1 MCFLTKPY
9 CCYTRKH
16 TWNRSEL
23 PRITVYVLSVFRS
36 WLVVFFSNLKIEI
49 LTLSNKWLISYSKSL
64 SSSNKL
70 EILSKSSKE
79 TNEAFF
85 MCAIQ
90 RPRLQ
95 HICSLVCDVVDF
107 ICDRKLFKAIVGSLI
122 TIVRSINYDSIL
134 HNHNQFFVFSRIRNL
149 SVGRI
154 FTENHLIKTKFS
166 I

>member
-1 MCFLTKPY
+1 
-9 CCYTRKH
+9 
-16 TWNRSEL
+16 
-23 PRITVYVLSVFRS
+23 
-36 WLVVFFSNLKIEI
+36 
-49 LTLSNKWLISYSKSL
+49 
-64 SSSNKL
+64 
-70 EILSKSSKE
+70 
-79 TNEAFF
+79 